1 MRIDSTVS
9 AALMHQPSDST
20 LLWDAVRVMT
30 LLRRAERWCA
40 GVNHYL
46 PLIARIIDQSE
57 RRVLKGEAVPAGEE
71 TGQLVRAAR
80 RHHRRGGS

>member
-1 MRIDSTVS
+1 
-9 AALMHQPSDST
+9 
-20 LLWDAVRVMT
+20 MT

-57 RRVLKGEAVPAGEE
+57 RRVL
-71 TGQLVRAAR
+71 
-80 RHHRRGGS
+80 